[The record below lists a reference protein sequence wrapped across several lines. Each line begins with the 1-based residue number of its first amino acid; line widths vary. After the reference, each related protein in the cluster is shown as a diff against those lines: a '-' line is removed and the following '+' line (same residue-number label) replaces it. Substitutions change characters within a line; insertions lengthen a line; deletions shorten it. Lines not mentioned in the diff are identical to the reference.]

1 MMRVEDYQDTRPWY
15 RQFWPWFLISIPATA
30 VVGGLLVLFIAIKTQ
45 DGLVEDDYYKSGLV
59 VNKDLSRD
67 RRATDLGVNA
77 RLDMDLTR
85 HRVSVVLEGRGTGTL
100 PALQLSLV
108 HPTRSHH
115 DISAVLSRG
124 PDGRFT
130 GSIAEL
136 PSGRWHMQI
145 EPPAMDWRLTG
156 RISVPGEHQVSLRPE
171 AAH

>member
-1 MMRVEDYQDTRPWY
+1 MRVEDYQDPRPWY
-15 RQFWPWFLISIPATA
+15 RQFWPWFLISFPATA
-30 VVGGLLVLFIAIKTQ
+30 VVFGLLTLFFAIKTQ

-67 RRATDLGVNA
+67 RRASELGVSA
-77 RLDMDLTR
+77 RLDMNLAR
-85 HRVSVVLEGRGTGTL
+85 HRVSVTLEGRETGKL

-136 PSGRWHMQI
+136 PPGRWHVQI
-145 EPPAMDWRLTG
+145 EPPATAWRLTG
-156 RISVPGEHQVSLRPE
+156 RISVPAEHQVSLRPE